1 MYPVTLYNLVFELYI
16 FLLPWIALVDY
27 KYPELFFPMEIN
39 IKGLLNNVNQM
50 YISNFLWDI
59 SNIRMTSG

>member
-1 MYPVTLYNLVFELYI
+1 
-16 FLLPWIALVDY
+16 
-27 KYPELFFPMEIN
+27 MEIN
-39 IKGLLNNVNQM
+39 IKGLLNNVNEM